1 MSPDAVAVV
10 IVTYNSRTDIERCLH
25 SVFEGGPGT
34 GPAEV
39 VVVDNAS
46 TDDTVAYVTAQW
58 PSVRVIAS
66 PDNRGFSAANN
77 LGIGATTAP
86 LVLLLNPDTV
96 VPPGAIDAL
105 ARRLVAAPGIGLIGP
120 RLVDA
125 HGAPELS
132 FGPMISPWG
141 ELRQKLRLTGARR
154 GWRVAQQALVRMT
167 ACAGPRDWVSGACLL
182 IRRDVLE
189 ATGGLDERFFMYTED
204 VDLCAE
210 VRRLGYT
217 VWFEPSVT
225 VMHLRGQS
233 AATNPHT
240 DRLRRQSHVAFYRK
254 HHPRWVGLLQWY
266 LRLTGTT
273 LHG

>member
-10 IVTYNSRTDIERCLH
+10 IVTYNSRKDIERCLH

-58 PSVRVIAS
+58 SSVRVMVS

-77 LGIGATTAP
+77 IGIRATTAP

-105 ARRLVAAPGIGLIGP
+105 ARHLVAAPGTGIIGP

-125 HGAPELS
+125 HGTPELS

-141 ELRQKLRLTGARR
+141 ELRQKLRLSGARR
-154 GWRVAQQALVRMT
+154 GWRVARQAITRMT
-167 ACAGPRDWVSGACLL
+167 SCAGPRDWVSGACLL

-189 ATGGLDERFFMYTED
+189 AVGGLDERFFMYTED

-210 VRRLGYT
+210 VRRLGYA

-240 DRLRRQSHVAFYRK
+240 TQLRRQSHMAFYRK
-254 HHPRWVGLLQWY
+254 HHPRWVGLLRWY